1 LITMKNPNTVIH
13 KYERR
18 YDIDWLRVLGM
29 LMIFI
34 FHCARFFN
42 EGDWHVKNNQ
52 LYESVDVFVSVVS
65 QWIMPLFFIL
75 SAVSSYYALNF
86 RKAGQFIGE
95 RLRRLVIPF
104 LFGTLI
110 VLIPVQVYIE
120 RVSHL
125 QYDGSFFE
133 FYPHYFDGFYAFGG
147 NFAWMGLHLW
157 YLEMLFI
164 FSLIT
169 LPFFLYLRGKKRG
182 NFISRT
188 ATFFNKPCAIFLL
201 AVPIAIME
209 LLVNMDPEGAGRR
222 DFGGWSFMTY
232 LVFFILGYLIASHLK
247 FKQSVE
253 RQRTTAL
260 VVGVTSTILGYFLL
274 ESGYSS
280 YGFLFSLLRAV
291 NSWAWLLAFLGF
303 GSKYFTFNNSIL
315 KYANAAVL
323 PFYILHQTV
332 IVAIGFY
339 IAHWDASLIVKF
351 SILSTSSFVIILA
364 TYDLLIKRIKGL
376 RFLFGMK
383 SKE

>member
-1 LITMKNPNTVIH
+1 MKNPNTVIH
-13 KYERR
+13 NYERR
-18 YDIDWLRVLGM
+18 YDIDWLRVCGM

-42 EGDWHVKNNQ
+42 QEEWHVKNNQ
-52 LYESVDVFVSVVS
+52 LYEGVGVFVGVVS

-75 SAVSSYYALNF
+75 SAISSYYALNF
-86 RKAGQFIGE
+86 RKAGQYLGE
-95 RLRRLVIPF
+95 RLKRLVVPF

-110 VLIPVQVYIE
+110 ILIPIQVYIE

-125 QYDGSFFE
+125 QYNGSFFE

-157 YLEMLFI
+157 YLEILFI

-169 LPFFLYLRGKKRG
+169 LPFFLYLKGKKRE

-201 AVPIAIME
+201 TVPIAIME
-209 LLVNMDPEGAGRR
+209 LLVNMNPEGAGRR

-247 FKQSVE
+247 FKQSIE

-260 VVGVTSTILGYFLL
+260 AVGVTSTILGYFLL
-274 ESGYSS
+274 EFGYSS

-291 NSWAWLLAFLGF
+291 SSWAWLLAFLGF
-303 GSKYFTFNNSIL
+303 GSKYLTFNNRML

-339 IAHWDASLIVKF
+339 IAHWDASLILKF

-383 SKE
+383 SKK

>member
-1 LITMKNPNTVIH
+1 MKNPKTVIH

-52 LYESVDVFVSVVS
+52 LYKSVDVFVGVVS

-182 NFISRT
+182 NFISCT

-201 AVPIAIME
+201 AVPIAFME

-232 LVFFILGYLIASHLK
+232 LVFFILGYLIASHIK
-247 FKQSVE
+247 FKQSIE

-260 VVGVTSTILGYFLL
+260 VVGITSTIFGYFLL

-280 YGFLFSLLRAV
+280 YGFLFSFLRAV

-303 GSKYFTFNNSIL
+303 GSKYLTFNNSIL
-315 KYANAAVL
+315 KYGNAAVL

-383 SKE
+383 SKK

>member
-1 LITMKNPNTVIH
+1 MKNPNTVIH

-52 LYESVDVFVSVVS
+52 LYESVDVFVGVVS

-95 RLRRLVIPF
+95 RLMRLIIPF

-110 VLIPVQVYIE
+110 VLIPLQVYIE

-125 QYDGSFFE
+125 QYNGSFFE

-169 LPFFLYLRGKKRG
+169 LPSFLYLKGKKRG

-201 AVPIAIME
+201 AVPIAFME
-209 LLVNMDPEGAGRR
+209 LLVNMNPEGAGRR

-232 LVFFILGYLIASHLK
+232 LVFFTLGYLIASHIK
-247 FKQSVE
+247 FKQSIE

-260 VVGVTSTILGYFLL
+260 VVGVTSTIFGYFLL

-303 GSKYFTFNNSIL
+303 GSKYLTFNNRIL

-383 SKE
+383 SKK